1 MTLEEQYQATLTGF
15 TGVPVIPKQ
24 TAERRLAALQEQL
37 DSEES
42 AEAQA
47 ILTREIQE
55 VQTALSTGAVTEDEQ
70 EIQAYRDYRVG
81 LHQFI
86 LASQ

>member
-15 TGVPVIPKQ
+15 TGVPVMPKDF
-24 TAERRLAALQEQL
+24 AEKRLVSLQEQL

-55 VQTALSTGAVTEDEQ
+55 VQAALSTGAVTEDEQ
-70 EIQAYRDYRVG
+70 EIQAYRDYQAG
-81 LHQFI
+81 LYQFI
-86 LASQ
+86 SASQ

>member
-1 MTLEEQYQATLTGF
+1 MTIEEQYQATLSGF
-15 TGVPVIPKQ
+15 TGVPLMPK
-24 TAERRLAALQEQL
+24 TVAENRLVALQEQL

-42 AEAQA
+42 AEVQA

-55 VQTALSTGAVTEDEQ
+55 TQTALSTGAVTENEQ
-70 EIQAYRDYRVG
+70 EIQAYLDYQAG